1 MLQTDERQQSDRAYV
16 CPQCKGELETGK
28 DQLVCRPCGARYS
41 ILDEI
46 PDFTL
51 QDLSQSDSPIM
62 RGVEQIDRLA
72 PIYETKLWYPMVLK
86 LYGGWKSPSLQEI
99 ARLFSTIVA
108 PVEGQI
114 LDVACGPATYG
125 RRMASPTKTVY
136 GIDISMGMLRQG
148 ASYIERD
155 RIPNVYLARAR
166 VEALPFR
173 PAFFDGAVCGGSLHL
188 FADTV
193 AALREIGAVM
203 KEDAPL
209 AVMTFCAGERG
220 ILRFRRVRDRVEQ
233 DHGTH
238 ILELPELKGYL
249 AEAGFTDF
257 QPQVYG
263 SLLVF
268 SARRGGSPA
277 PFPGAVVAAG
287 AERCPCSGAH
297 AGDPGGVV

>member
-1 MLQTDERQQSDRAYV
+1 MLQTDERQQSDRTYTLLACYV

-28 DQLVCRPCGARYS
+28 DQLVCPACSARYS
-41 ILDEI
+41 ILGGI
-46 PDFTL
+46 PDFTF
-51 QDLSQSDSPIM
+51 QDLSQSDHPVL

-99 ARLFSTIVA
+99 ARLLATIVA
-108 PVEGQI
+108 PAGGHI

-125 RRMASPTKTVY
+125 RRIASPTKTVY

-148 ASYIERD
+148 AKYVERD

-166 VEALPFR
+166 AEALPFR
-173 PAFFDGAVCGGSLHL
+173 PAFLDGAVCGGSLHL

-193 AALREIGAVM
+193 AALREIGAAM
-203 KEDAPL
+203 REGAPL
-209 AVMTFCAGERG
+209 AVMTFCAGDGG
-220 ILRFRRVRDRVEQ
+220 ILRFRRVREHVEQ

-238 ILELPELKGYL
+238 VFELPELEGYL

-257 QPQVYG
+257 RPQAYG

-268 SARRGGSPA
+268 SARRGG
-277 PFPGAVVAAG
+277 
-287 AERCPCSGAH
+287 R
-297 AGDPGGVV
+297 